1 MAHFAVN
8 VKGVAGT
15 GNRTGGEEEG
25 VNEPFVTPFILA
37 RFARE
42 VKG

>member
-1 MAHFAVN
+1 VN

-15 GNRTGGEEEG
+15 GNRTVSEEEG

-37 RFARE
+37 RFGQE